1 MDILKTVPKDRL
13 FTGLALLGG
22 VLAIGLID
30 NFYLMWVVLGA
41 IYILA
46 FKEAMKLFG
55 INDNYL
61 LYFALFIWLSA
72 AVFSQGDDI
81 FVLAG
86 ITYAS
91 MVAFNREMTW
101 KNFMPFVYPTAG
113 MLFILTMYQ
122 EYGVKSL
129 LWLLVIVALT
139 DVGAYA
145 VGKSI
150 GKTPFSPTSPNKTL
164 EGVAGGIAV
173 ATIGGMF
180 MGLVLVDLGHSF
192 IVSILVSI
200 SAIFGDLYESSI
212 KRAAGVKDSGSLLP
226 GHGGVL
232 DRIDGY
238 LFGGIVMLIFLR
250 GLV

>member
-22 VLAIGLID
+22 VVAIGLID
-30 NFYLMWVVLGA
+30 NFYLMWIVLGA

-61 LYFALFIWLSA
+61 LYFALFIWLVA

-91 MVAFNREMTW
+91 MVAFNRDMTW
-101 KNFMPFVYPTAG
+101 KNFMPFIYPTAG

-145 VGKSI
+145 VGKSV

>member
-30 NFYLMWVVLGA
+30 NFYLMWIVLGA

>member
-30 NFYLMWVVLGA
+30 NFYLMWIVLGA

-212 KRAAGVKDSGSLLP
+212 KRAAGVKDSGSLLS